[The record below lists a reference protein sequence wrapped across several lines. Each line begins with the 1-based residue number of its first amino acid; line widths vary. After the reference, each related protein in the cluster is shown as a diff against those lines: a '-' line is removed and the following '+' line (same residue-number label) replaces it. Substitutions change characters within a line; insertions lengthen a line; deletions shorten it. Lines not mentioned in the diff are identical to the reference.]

1 MAAHTVRELA
11 QALPEGERRVLLSRI
26 QKSLQLNS
34 DSESSIYH
42 GKSDSND
49 QAARIQADI
58 RKLGLWQRIVLFFKK
73 LFSSRTEQ
81 ELFMS
86 MKVDQLFKRLQNK
99 GHHLVQ
105 LEGRWL
111 EPAFAE
117 LVYALYIQILPLI
130 NVFRR
135 FWKAPDKLQ
144 GLVEFILE
152 RRVPNAKSSI
162 FRFMTFQEL
171 QDYFEKFE
179 SKESLK
185 RELLKRIEIY
195 LENIPPE
202 VFREIEDGIFP
213 LYYYKELV
221 LFDFTHF
228 FNAFQVDIHSAV
240 SGGRIEF
247 HAAKADPMLEQLEH
261 LYYALYA
268 ARRAQAVSSMHEEV
282 FIYFSSVEEA
292 GSGGRPEAPADM
304 PDSPFENEMDP
315 PESSASETGFRET
328 GGEPPASMDFQGSSG
343 GAAQKKLFK
352 EIAGAVEQ
360 FWQKAQLGNI
370 IRFFRKNPYYRFIAY
385 APNLSIQD
393 FYLSA
398 LRLKVLSEL
407 DEQFSNVRR
416 EVIRKKKE
424 RIFPHNMQDF
434 EFYRRSVISSSNVKL
449 PVFRYVDSI
458 ATLYHFLVYRFE
470 RVHLEALRVLARIL
484 PERFRDYGSRLILS
498 IAALEDLLESI
509 RTFDYSFSPLS
520 DEGKSFY
527 RLRYAAEKDL
537 TQLKSY
543 RVVVAQKDKEVKG
556 YLDKGV
562 DQLHTLEKLMDKIH
576 DAQLENL
583 NDRFQSLSSSGSGHL
598 RKRLETMMNEVKS
611 IQKILF
617 YERQLEEEAHI

>member
-42 GKSDSND
+42 GKSDDED
-49 QAARIQADI
+49 QAARILADI

-73 LFSSRTEQ
+73 LFSSKTEQ
-81 ELFMS
+81 ELFVG
-86 MKVDQLFKRLQNK
+86 MKIEHIFRRLQNK
-99 GHHLVQ
+99 GHDLVQ

-130 NVFRR
+130 NIFRR
-135 FWKAPDKLQ
+135 FWKAPDTLQ

-185 RELLKRIEIY
+185 RELLKRIDIY

-282 FIYFSSVEEA
+282 FMYFSAVEEDS
-292 GSGGRPEAPADM
+292 SGIQPTVVEDAPESPFDNEM
-304 PDSPFENEMDP
+304 SPPDSVGSEYGNGVKTAASPDSGDF
-315 PESSASETGFRET
+315 SSST
-328 GGEPPASMDFQGSSG
+328 GGFE
-343 GAAQKKLFK
+343 QKKLFK

-385 APNLSIQD
+385 APNLNIKD

-424 RIFPHNMQDF
+424 RIFPKNMQDF

-458 ATLYHFLVYRFE
+458 GTLYHFLVYRFE

-537 TQLKSY
+537 TQLKAY
-543 RVVVAQKDKEVKG
+543 RVVVAQKDKEVRG
-556 YLDKGV
+556 YLDKGA
-562 DQLHTLEKLMDKIH
+562 DQLHTLDQLLDKIH

-598 RKRLETMMNEVKS
+598 RKRLETMMSEVSS

-617 YERQLEEEAHI
+617 YERQLEDEAHI